1 VDTVAEGFA
10 QTETAK
16 PVVVFFEDEA
26 RFGRISKEL
35 ACWVKK
41 AVVPAVAKQMIREY
55 VYAYS
60 ALSPQTGDC
69 FSFISPLCNTDAM
82 NIFLNQLA
90 DQYSNY
96 RIVVILDKAGWHIS
110 KTLAV
115 PVNIKLMHLT
125 PYSPE
130 LNPVELLWREVR
142 AKYFKNKIF
151 ETLNAVEETLAI
163 GLAAYHNNKD
173 ATINLS
179 KGFLYFNKIDG
190 G

>member
-1 VDTVAEGFA
+1 
-10 QTETAK
+10 
-16 PVVVFFEDEA
+16 
-26 RFGRISKEL
+26 
-35 ACWVKK
+35 
-41 AVVPAVAKQMIREY
+41 
-55 VYAYS
+55 
-60 ALSPQTGDC
+60 
-69 FSFISPLCNTDAM
+69 M

-90 DQYSNY
+90 DQYSHY

-151 ETLNAVEETLAI
+151 
-163 GLAAYHNNKD
+163 
-173 ATINLS
+173 
-179 KGFLYFNKIDG
+179 
-190 G
+190 